1 MTLFVWGGFLAA
13 IVVLVLWDLGVF
25 RRRGEPHALGAREAL
40 RRTGVWIGLALA
52 FNVVVYFLYEY
63 GMMGATGPQALSGRE
78 AALQFLAGY
87 LIEES
92 LSVDN
97 LFVIALILTHFHIP
111 RVYQHRLL
119 FWGIL
124 GAVIMRGAMIAVG
137 VALISRFEWVIY
149 VFAGLLIASA
159 VRLLLTK
166 TEEMH
171 PDRNLLVRFTRRWF
185 HVTGPEHC
193 GRFLVRV
200 DDGLAV
206 TPAFL
211 ALILIESSDVMF
223 AVDSI
228 PAVFAV
234 TRDPF
239 LIFTSNVFAILG
251 LRSLYF
257 AISGLMDRF
266 RYLKVSLVVLLLFVG
281 AKMLL
286 VHHYPIPAPV
296 SLAVIVA
303 ILAVGVTASLLR
315 PLDEP
320 QDPSAPSHTER
331 EPAGACDTHGRHP

>member
-1 MTLFVWGGFLAA
+1 VNLIVWGGFLATV
-13 IVVLVLWDLGVF
+13 IVLVLWDLGVF
-25 RRRGEPHALGAREAL
+25 RRRGTPHALSSREAL
-40 RRTGVWIGLALA
+40 GRTAVWVGLALA
-52 FNVVVYFLYEY
+52 FNVAVYFLYEH
-63 GMMGATGPQALSGRE
+63 GWMDSGTARRLSGKE
-78 AALQFLAGY
+78 AAVQFLAGY

-111 RVYQHRLL
+111 RAYQHRLL
-119 FWGIL
+119 FWGIM
-124 GAVIMRGAMIAVG
+124 GAVVMRGAMIAVG
-137 VALISRFEWVIY
+137 TALIVRFDWVIY

-171 PDRNLLVRFTRRWF
+171 PDRNLLVRFTRRVF
-185 HVTGPEHC
+185 RVSGPETC
-193 GRFLVRV
+193 DRFFVRLDGR
-200 DDGLAV
+200 LAV

-239 LIFTSNVFAILG
+239 LVFTSNIFAILG

-257 AISGLMDRF
+257 AIAGLLDRF

-296 SLAVIVA
+296 SLAVIVS
-303 ILAVGVTASLLR
+303 ILGIGVVASLLR
-315 PLDEP
+315 PLDE
-320 QDPSAPSHTER
+320 SADHARADAESAAPLS
-331 EPAGACDTHGRHP
+331 